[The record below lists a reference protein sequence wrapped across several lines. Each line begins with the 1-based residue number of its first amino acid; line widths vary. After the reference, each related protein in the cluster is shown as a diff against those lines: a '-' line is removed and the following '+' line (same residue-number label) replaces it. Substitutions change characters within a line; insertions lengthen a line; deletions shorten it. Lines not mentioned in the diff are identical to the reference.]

1 MMYSSKLNEL
11 IGFEECMCFQAPF
24 GHTSVKIFSE
34 WSWKQN
40 AFCQQNQST
49 IYKRLHN
56 LTGNAVGTRLLRV
69 FSIMNVAQPIVY
81 VTQPPYS
88 YIISNQF
95 VHI

>member
-1 MMYSSKLNEL
+1 MVLRMMYSSKLNEL

-24 GHTSVKIFSE
+24 SHTSVKIFSE

-56 LTGNAVGTRLLRV
+56 LTGNAVGTRR
-69 FSIMNVAQPIVY
+69 
-81 VTQPPYS
+81 PYS
-88 YIISNQF
+88 ISYEYFQL
-95 VHI
+95 